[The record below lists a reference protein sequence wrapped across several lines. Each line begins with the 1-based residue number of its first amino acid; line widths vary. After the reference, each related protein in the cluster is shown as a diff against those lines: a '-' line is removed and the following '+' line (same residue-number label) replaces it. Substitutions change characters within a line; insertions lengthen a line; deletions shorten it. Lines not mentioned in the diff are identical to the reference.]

1 MTMCMYIYIYV
12 RRLLMYNVNAS
23 VVSESTVKF
32 IKFWGSLKFIKF
44 KTSGYINFTE
54 SLAFQRSG
62 KAETL

>member
-1 MTMCMYIYIYV
+1 
-12 RRLLMYNVNAS
+12 MYNVNAS